1 MLALPRAGHLPHR
14 LQRLQFLQQAPGF
27 APRRAPAFLGTS
39 RRTRR
44 RPRCC
49 GTCVVS
55 SLGSTLS
62 AVWDVTQRVVL
73 GATAVGAVVACGA
86 ATTPGGRRLL
96 RSMSAEFTSSPE
108 GAQVFQLL
116 QYLLLLLVARTF
128 EYITGV
134 TGALTL
140 VYLGIFGMQLQRR
153 VLMNRT
159 APRRRHES
167 RFVKRT
173 LRPPHVSLRYARV
186 SNATA
191 WVRNMQRRCMTCVS
205 PAQASGSRASKP
217 SWPA

>member
-1 MLALPRAGHLPHR
+1 MCLGLP
-14 LQRLQFLQQAPGF
+14 
-27 APRRAPAFLGTS
+27 

-49 GTCVVS
+49 GTCVVVS

-73 GATAVGAVVACGA
+73 GATAVGAVIACGA

-140 VYLGIFGMQLQRR
+140 VYLGIFGMQLQGW
-153 VLMNRT
+153 
-159 APRRRHES
+159 
-167 RFVKRT
+167 
-173 LRPPHVSLRYARV
+173 LRNIPGPEEARARV
-186 SNATA
+186 EALEKGIPYVKPVQPPATGDDE
-191 WVRNMQRRCMTCVS
+191 QS
-205 PAQASGSRASKP
+205 GPAPASDSSL
-217 SWPA
+217 